1 MGEVSSPGYSRDNL
15 EDVANRIATIFGYDN
30 LDVQIRHGEGWSVQR
45 VGRASVKLCIDP
57 SSFSVGA
64 MDAVGA
70 TRKQTPQDVPE
81 FHMYGITHS
90 LIDIENVLQSSA
102 ADRQVDESRQ
112 KPADY
117 FWRIAGDT
125 TTDLRLRHVPLLR
138 SVMPDIYKSV
148 YFCEDDLRALPKH
161 MQLMTSWRISSV
173 DPERPLVVNS
183 AVKIAINRL
192 KNTPINNAGDTVNST
207 LAKNELSYKE
217 RTAVIEKYVL
227 PLFWNFL
234 EQDIEEKEAKQA
246 QKADASD
253 KEEGDSQDS
262 DPQGNKKSKQE
273 PTNESDESGKGDT
286 KQTTPEEGQERESP
300 DSKETT
306 PTNGS
311 GESGE
316 SDTEQTTP
324 EDRHERESPDNDE
337 TTDEDDV
344 DSMTTQAS
352 NKGPAQTEDKKNGAN
367 GSTDWEALYDAY
379 EKASLMTDVNDQVN
393 KQSTPTDENAQ
404 DTKDDAFEMLGLVLP
419 QNQNVISDTVSLTSG
434 NEGEA
439 IPHENVQKNKNA
451 APTSIPGTMA
461 FELELPDIDAYRNV
475 IHEYSDQILQI
486 ATVFESLAI
495 PSVMYEAPRYGKVP
509 HIRGRRLASRNL
521 YQIINGDN
529 TNSQPRIWLPVETK
543 GQLDNY
549 RFRAMDI
556 SLIVDT
562 SPSMAGKSAEAAAA
576 CSVIVPEAISLAK
589 DTIHSRDVHYE
600 QPDVRMQV
608 LLFSGET
615 KIAVP
620 LGYEQSMEDKSAAF
634 ATIRAAADHG
644 YSNVVDSI
652 KLTIETA
659 KNNPTRPQI
668 LFVISDGDFH
678 DDVEAA
684 ALVKEKPSNLYVY
697 QLCLPLEDAMV
708 MKHYDK
714 DLNPNDYY
722 EGSFVEGSNDPKDKI
737 YVHKRVYLATRA
749 RLPRGSR
756 YEQSNIMINS
766 SNNKNY
772 SAHAGKING
781 KDVWV
786 YNGDQGRATVP
797 LVASP
802 LRLKDATMLPSA
814 MSECI
819 VDFNNSHSIQ

>member
-1 MGEVSSPGYSRDNL
+1 MGEVSLPGYNRDNL
-15 EDVANRIATIFGYDN
+15 ENVANRIATIFGYDK
-30 LDVQIRHGEGWSVQR
+30 LDIQIRDGEGWSVQR
-45 VGRASVKLCIDP
+45 VGHASVKLCIDP

-64 MDAVGA
+64 TDAVGA

-90 LIDIENVLQSSA
+90 LIDIENVLQSSTV
-102 ADRQVDESRQ
+102 DRQVDKSLQ

-125 TTDLRLRHVPLLR
+125 TTDLRLSHIPLLR

-148 YFCEDDLRALPKH
+148 YFCEDDLRTLPKH

-173 DPERPLVVNS
+173 DPERPLVVNN
-183 AVKIAINRL
+183 AIKIAINKLR
-192 KNTPINNAGDTVNST
+192 NSPINDAGDTVNST
-207 LAKNELSYKE
+207 LAKNELSYNE
-217 RTAVIEKYVL
+217 RTAIIEKYVL

-246 QKADASD
+246 QQADASNN
-253 KEEGDSQDS
+253 EEGDPVDS
-262 DPQGNKKSKQE
+262 DPQGTKNSKSE
-273 PTNESDESGKGDT
+273 PTNESDESG
-286 KQTTPEEGQERESP
+286 
-300 DSKETT
+300 
-306 PTNGS
+306 
-311 GESGE
+311 E
-316 SDTEQTTP
+316 SDTEQTP
-324 EDRHERESPDNDE
+324 PGEGQEHKSPDNKE
-337 TTDEDDV
+337 TMDEDDV
-344 DSMTTQAS
+344 HSTTTQAS
-352 NKGPAQTEDKKNGAN
+352 NKGLTQPEDKKNVAN

-379 EKASLMTDVNDQVN
+379 EKASLTTDVNNQVN
-393 KQSTPTDENAQ
+393 KQNTPTDENAQ
-404 DTKDDAFEMLGLVLP
+404 DTKDGASAMLGLVLP
-419 QNQNVISDTVSLTSG
+419 QNQKAISDTVSLIS
-434 NEGEA
+434 NDEGETR
-439 IPHENVQKNKNA
+439 PYETVQKNKNA
-451 APTSIPGTMA
+451 TPSSIPGTMA
-461 FELELPDIDAYRNV
+461 FELEHPDIDTYRDL
-475 IHEYSDQILQI
+475 IHKYSDQILQI

-495 PSVMYEAPRYGKVP
+495 PSVMYEAPRYGKIP
-509 HIRGRRLASRNL
+509 HPRGRRLASRNL

-529 TNSQPRIWLPVETK
+529 ANSQPRIWLPVESK
-543 GQLDNY
+543 GQVDNY

-556 SLIVDT
+556 SLIIDT

-589 DTIHSRDVHYE
+589 HTIHSRDVHYE

-620 LGYEQSMEDKSAAF
+620 LGYEQTMEDKSAAF

-668 LFVISDGDFH
+668 VFVISDGDFH

-684 ALVKEKPSNLYVY
+684 ALVEKKPSNLYIY

-714 DLNPNDYY
+714 NLNPNDYI

-737 YVHKRVYLATRA
+737 YIHKRVYLATRPK
-749 RLPRGSR
+749 LPKGLR
-756 YEQSNIMINS
+756 YEQSNIMINNT
-766 SNNKNY
+766 NNTNY
-772 SAHAGKING
+772 STHAGKING

-786 YNGDQGRATVP
+786 YNGDQGRATIP

-819 VDFNNSHSIQ
+819 VDFNNSHNVQ